1 MRLQSAEEE
10 SDRVVLKRQML
21 GEKRLKNDEKE
32 QILMISS
39 VNDVTSRAEIFTA
52 KQKEL
57 KITSGFVP
65 EMQDNVFWIMRFKYF
80 GRVSF
85 IRVFS

>member
-10 SDRVVLKRQML
+10 SDRVVLKRQMF
-21 GEKRLKNDEKE
+21 GERLKNDEKE

-39 VNDVTSRAEIFTA
+39 VNDVMSRAEIFTA
-52 KQKEL
+52 KRKEL